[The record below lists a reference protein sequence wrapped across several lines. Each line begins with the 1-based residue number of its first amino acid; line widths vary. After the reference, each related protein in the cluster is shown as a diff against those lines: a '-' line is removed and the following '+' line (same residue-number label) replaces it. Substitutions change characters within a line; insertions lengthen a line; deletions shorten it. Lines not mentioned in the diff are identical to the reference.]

1 MKKHRTLISLYIYC
15 TLTTEVLSADSGGM
29 PQLNPEF
36 WFSQI
41 FWLIITFGLL
51 FFVLSKFI
59 LPNIS
64 SNLENRKS
72 QILNNIEKA
81 DEQRKESEVKL
92 KEFDKIINDSKVQA
106 KNIINDTKKKIS
118 NEINNKKK
126 LLEEEINS
134 EIVSMEKE
142 INELKKRSPET
153 INQIAVS
160 TSSDLLKQI
169 IGADVNKSNI
179 SAIVEDLSKKE
190 KERYYGI

>member
-41 FWLIITFGLL
+41 LWLIITFGLL

-106 KNIINDTKKKIS
+106 KNIINDTKKK
-118 NEINNKKK
+118 
-126 LLEEEINS
+126 
-134 EIVSMEKE
+134 
-142 INELKKRSPET
+142 
-153 INQIAVS
+153 
-160 TSSDLLKQI
+160 
-169 IGADVNKSNI
+169 
-179 SAIVEDLSKKE
+179 
-190 KERYYGI
+190 

>member
-41 FWLIITFGLL
+41 LWLIITFGLL

-134 EIVSMEKE
+134 EIESIEKE
-142 INELKKRSPET
+142 INELKKRSPKT

-190 KERYYGI
+190 KERYYGV